1 MMLVLFLLIV
11 ATLVLGLYS
20 VDEVTAGITQTL
32 SRSGAVYALLVLV
45 VLLVGWWVWKK
56 RRGAP

>member
-20 VDEVTAGITQTL
+20 VDEVTVGITQTL
-32 SRSGAVYALLVLV
+32 SRSGAVYALLLLV